1 MPLVTWIA
9 YEGLSDTALVS
20 QMVLELQG
28 DGHLLAYDDYLII
41 KRWTSL
47 CSDRQ
52 VLYDTLS
59 TALPDYYRHGPRSLK
74 GIDKKIT
81 KLLASHR

>member
-1 MPLVTWIA
+1 MAWIS
-9 YEGLSDTALVS
+9 YEGMSDTALVS
-20 QMVLELQG
+20 QLVLELQG
-28 DGHLLAYDDYLII
+28 KGHMLAYDDYVII
-41 KRWTSL
+41 KKWTSL
-47 CSDRQ
+47 CQDRQ

-59 TALPDYYRHGPRSLK
+59 AALPDYYRNGPRSLK